1 MLSFPSS
8 PRSGQ
13 SYAAPN
19 GQIYVYDGVKWIG
32 TTVSGGGGGAT
43 TVTNNIENPFTFNVA
58 ADDSTQREILN
69 GELIKFIGAGSI
81 TTASDAEGNITITGS
96 SSGVTASSSD
106 TFTNKTINIAFGQ
119 GNTFQIQGNSISSYT
134 GSGPIVALSSM
145 PTLSGFNIGNGSN
158 LTVDGGTGPYYW
170 SGQSGVAQAGIDK
183 AGVYRSGSSSTNS
196 LFTFAANGSG
206 TMSAAVE
213 GSLFVGTALPSNN
226 GGLNTD
232 YSGWLVVQSGGKFG
246 GDLNT
251 RGSLIFDDALT
262 GAVVFA
268 DGSRQTTAW
277 DTGYLSFDDA
287 ALRGTSGY
295 QYTFNTDGYF
305 TSSTS
310 SESPNYFFVTYN
322 STNLNIAA
330 GWTVVGANCDTT
342 VSSVVYPVAGYPGV
356 IKVNLTASASSTSG
370 FYPVVVTS
378 PDRLKVQIQPNPGT
392 ASKYTFTTAGLTFP
406 DNTIQTTAW
415 TGVGD
420 IRGSVFADDSTLL
433 VDGTG
438 AKIVGEIDSPKI
450 RTTAESIALGNRS
463 GYTNQSAFS
472 IALGWYA
479 GNSNQQSGSVA
490 IGVSA
495 GQTTQDLQSVA
506 IGYYTGASNQGSYSV
521 AIGTGSGGTNQ
532 SSNSVAIG
540 SSAGAQSQGNAS
552 IAIGGGAGRDS
563 QGGLS
568 IAIGNAAAYENQGIY
583 AISIGAE
590 AGRTSQGWNAI
601 SIGSGAGRTSQGADA
616 VAIGNGAGYTGQG
629 EKSVAIG
636 YNVANPNQGS
646 HSVAIGPYAG
656 AGSAQAANSIAINAS
671 SLGGFSPSTTGFFVN
686 PLRNVD
692 GGKFLNYNTSTYEIG
707 YSNDLVSENDINIRV
722 NSADSTQNVW
732 TFGEDGSF
740 TVANGISSF
749 EKFEVKING
758 NDSTLSTFRFGEDGS
773 IELPNRAQIR
783 PSSTAY
789 DAALSGWESFRAAE
803 EESATQSGITAATR
817 PYIAWNVTGEN
828 AAEYLAELTRVWQI
842 QQTYPDNGPLVW
854 TPAISSA
861 LYTQMRSVLNVIIG
875 AYPGVGNDVSISVQS
890 SSWATSGK
898 SWNFGIDGNL
908 TFPDGAKYAGQ
919 TVTMPTTTFS
929 NTNSFV
935 WEFSDNVAG
944 SDRITL
950 NWNLLASDTGTF
962 YIGTTHSTN
971 GKYLILDGT
980 NQSLSYFVGGNVGAG
995 KLKFGASTNGGAG
1008 GGDDIEL
1015 TTSSTGSVRIETDNN
1030 SWAFGPDGLL
1040 SLGASSGG
1048 IHSDQTTGR
1057 IIIGDSLSSNG
1068 APSAPSNSLT
1078 IGGDSGF
1085 VARISGYSTG
1095 IQPVWTFNEDLSMQ
1109 IPGDIKSDSNINIEI
1124 NGVDSTKRIWQF
1136 GEDGNL
1142 ETPGDITASG
1152 NITGNILKIEDG
1164 VHEKVQSLAD
1174 ATGVIT
1180 HDCSL
1185 GHVFYHTSPDANWTA
1200 NFTNLNLASGYAT
1213 TVSLIIVQGGTGYY
1227 PNAVQIGGSAQ
1238 TILWQGNTTPTV
1250 STNRTDVASFSIINN
1265 SGTYVV
1271 LGQIT
1276 GF

>member
-32 TTVSGGGGGAT
+32 TSVSSGGGTTT
-43 TVTNNIENPFTFNVA
+43 TVTNNVENPFSFNVA
-58 ADDSTQREILN
+58 ADDSTQIAISN
-69 GELIKFIGAGSI
+69 NELIKFIGAGGI
-81 TTASDAEGNITITGS
+81 TTATDAEGYITITGS
-96 SSGVTASSSD
+96 G
-106 TFTNKTINIAFGQ
+106 
-119 GNTFQIQGNSISSYT
+119 
-134 GSGPIVALSSM
+134 
-145 PTLSGFNIGNGSN
+145 
-158 LTVDGGTGPYYW
+158 
-170 SGQSGVAQAGIDK
+170 
-183 AGVYRSGSSSTNS
+183 GSSSS
-196 LFTFAANGSG
+196 LVNGAKTLGLASTG
-206 TMSAAVE
+206 EIT
-213 GSLFVGTALPSNN
+213 LPLTAS
-226 GGLNTD
+226 
-232 YSGWLVVQSGGKFG
+232 
-246 GDLNT
+246 
-251 RGSLIFDDALT
+251 
-262 GAVVFA
+262 
-268 DGSRQTTAW
+268 
-277 DTGYLSFDDA
+277 DA
-287 ALRGTSGY
+287 ALFTVGTNKEFQIG
-295 QYTFNTDGYF
+295 FGTDGILTLNKDGVVF
-305 TSSTS
+305 GSNFSIDSGNNLWT
-310 SESPNYFFVTYN
+310 FDTY
-322 STNLNIAA
+322 
-330 GWTVVGANCDTT
+330 G
-342 VSSVVYPVAGYPGV
+342 
-356 IKVNLTASASSTSG
+356 
-370 FYPVVVTS
+370 
-378 PDRLKVQIQPNPGT
+378 
-392 ASKYTFTTAGLTFP
+392 GLTFP
-406 DNTIQTTAW
+406 DGNTVTTSGNTFSIQAGTGNLLKLGDPINFWTFNHDTGILTFPGNSTYGDNILTATVGSDLAIVTDGGVGSTYQWTFGQDGSLTFPDTTVQTTAY
-415 TGVGD
+415 TGYHRGD
-420 IRGSVFADDSTLL
+420 MTGSVFADDSTLL

-450 RTTAESIALGNRS
+450 RTTAESITLGNRA

-479 GNSNQQSGSVA
+479 GNYNQQSGSVA

-521 AIGTGSGGTNQ
+521 AIGTGSGGANQ

-552 IAIGGGAGRDS
+552 IAIGGGAGRDN

-583 AISIGAE
+583 AIGIGNE
-590 AGRTSQGWNAI
+590 AGRTSQGWNAV
-601 SIGSGAGRTSQGADA
+601 SIGSGAGRTSQGTDA

-636 YNVANPNQGS
+636 YNSANPNQGS

-656 AGSAQAANSIAINAS
+656 TGSAQAANSIAISAS

-686 PLRNVD
+686 PLRNVN
-692 GGKFLNYNTSTYEIG
+692 GGTFLNYNTSTYEIG

-722 NSADSTQNVW
+722 NLADSTQNVW

-789 DAALSGWESFRAAE
+789 DAALSGWESLRAAE
-803 EESATQSGITAATR
+803 EESLTAAGVTAATR

-828 AAEYLAELTRVWQI
+828 ATEYLAELTRVWQI

-861 LYTQMRSVLNVIIG
+861 LYSQIRTALNNVIS

-890 SSWATSGK
+890 STWGTLGK

-919 TVTMPTTTFS
+919 TVTMPTTNFS

-935 WEFSDNVAG
+935 WEFSDNIAG
-944 SDRITL
+944 SDKITL

-1008 GGDDIEL
+1008 GSDDIEL
-1015 TTSSTGSVRIETDNN
+1015 STSSTGSVRIETDNN

-1068 APSAPSNSLT
+1068 APSAPSNSLS
-1078 IGGDSGF
+1078 IGGDGGF

-1109 IPGDIKSDSNINIEI
+1109 IPGNITSSGNINIEI
-1124 NGVDSTKRIWQF
+1124 NLADSTKRIWQF

-1142 ETPGDITASG
+1142 ETPGDITALG

-1164 VHEKVQSLAD
+1164 VHEKSQALSS
-1174 ATGVIT
+1174 ATGTVT

-1185 GHVFYHTSPDANWTA
+1185 GHIFYHTSPSANWTA

-1238 TILWQGNTTPTV
+1238 TINWQGNTTPTV